1 MGKIYGEMW
10 FQSKTA
16 QIYPR
21 EFSAF
26 GISCTDRYGGKRQ
39 IVDMLNFCETCAF
52 YEVEHFV
59 ESVFFDKSSC
69 FMVTCDCMP
78 KHVET
83 IERIARGTIRSGQ
96 PIVNDTPL

>member
-52 YEVEHFV
+52 YIYDEVYGAYL
-59 ESVFFDKSSC
+59 
-69 FMVTCDCMP
+69 CDMNMDEDDY
-78 KHVET
+78 V
-83 IERIARGTIRSGQ
+83 RILSDRYYQCPYYRNQDEYAVVRKQ
-96 PIVNDTPL
+96 M